1 MHLRTYG
8 VRIIYEV
15 RPPLVVVGMVAG
27 RPVNRPPLGL
37 LAVRLWRRASR
48 AITNMKHV
56 HVRCSMV
63 INIKTLLSSWQLGA
77 PTVVGHCSGQPSARP
92 MPDGYE
98 RLNNPTAR
106 QAKFLGIGSPGL
118 RSPRRAPPPSR
129 TSPQSAQT
137 GSSPGSPAARQPGSP
152 GQPRS
157 ALRRNVTRKQMLDG
171 GEIARLRGA
180 VRGEGS
186 LRIQFGLKM
195 LHDPRLRTILE
206 RESFYMNVIDSRILT
221 VHILVRG
228 VLSYFSPVRV
238 AVLLALAGV
247 YVSVAL
253 TCAVAGPD
261 TSNGSRTICAA
272 DFSSSSASSDLYRP
286 ALLNSVAGLLLS
298 FYASAVVGEYKN
310 AYLACQRMKGAV
322 MQLMTIAGAEMGD
335 QGASG
340 LEALIDLWRAV
351 NLVHLATYCLADK
364 RRDIYSFD
372 NFLLPVAEAFGPHDG
387 AQQIGM
393 FRRSELRG
401 LGKEH
406 LISSGAPQAGAAS
419 CESGS
424 VGDGC
429 DPRDEDEY
437 DLSATHLQAATHAE
451 RADDLM
457 GDVRGNVRSD
467 AALVYQFCA
476 CAALAPSHTSQ
487 EGKTPPPLAPPPPP
501 ERESNQHGCRAP
513 ICYRAQAPRASW
525 IEALPRLLPP
535 PPPHRPLNP
544 HKSRAAPLPSHRNA
558 RWTPPRAVGGY
569 CWRASQTRGACIG
582 WCGTAS
588 RRS

>member
-1 MHLRTYG
+1 
-8 VRIIYEV
+8 
-15 RPPLVVVGMVAG
+15 
-27 RPVNRPPLGL
+27 
-37 LAVRLWRRASR
+37 
-48 AITNMKHV
+48 
-56 HVRCSMV
+56 
-63 INIKTLLSSWQLGA
+63 
-77 PTVVGHCSGQPSARP
+77 

-487 EGKTPPPLAPPPPP
+487 EGKTPPPLATPPLLR
-501 ERESNQHGCRAP
+501 ERAINTAAARPSATAHRRRVLPGSKPSPASCPLPLP
-513 ICYRAQAPRASW
+513 IAHSTPTKVGPRLSLHTATLAGRRPALWVAIAGAPRRLGAHVSGGAGLHQGEADVDGRARVGRRSGRCAHSFGGGAASS
-525 IEALPRLLPP
+525 ALPYAQGVPDVCP
-535 PPPHRPLNP
+535 GRPLHDP
-544 HKSRAAPLPSHRNA
+544 ARRRVHRRRGRRPAVARADWGTAVVA
-558 RWTPPRAVGGY
+558 GRAVA
-569 CWRASQTRGACIG
+569 RDAER
-582 WCGTAS
+582 CGP
-588 RRS
+588 